1 MILASCLSMDSVSV
15 PTKQT
20 INKSYVYFCNNIQ
33 HLKSKNT
40 HNGAEFLSEL
50 YCIIIII
57 HDCVR
62 VHVAVVQGALHFILL
77 GN

>member
-1 MILASCLSMDSVSV
+1 MILASCLSMDSISV

-20 INKSYVYFCNNIQ
+20 INNVYFCNNIQ

-50 YCIIIII
+50 YCMIIII

-62 VHVAVVQGALHFILL
+62 VHAAVVQGALHFILQ